1 MASSGRLDDAHL
13 RSRCESPWQQVVFGL
28 FSLCCLGVEAL
39 WVTGSGAVVSVTVG
53 LAYVVGER
61 CPPAY
66 CSSRLPVFYDFYKK
80 LTELSAN
87 KLACCFCWLL
97 EHSYQSQ

>member
-39 WVTGSGAVVSVTVG
+39 WVTGSGAVVSVYCGVG
-53 LAYVVGER
+53 VCCGGSVSTDLLQQPLASLLRLLQKVNGAQCQQTRLLLLLAVG
-61 CPPAY
+61 A
-66 CSSRLPVFYDFYKK
+66 
-80 LTELSAN
+80 
-87 KLACCFCWLL
+87 
-97 EHSYQSQ
+97 